1 MKPYIQNTQ
10 LHLAKQFIQADN
22 SLTQECKI
30 AFLKVQSWQFASNTP
45 EIGKAYLME
54 AASMINGRMV
64 DAYYFCIGG
73 SVGQFASIARPVG
86 YRCAASDVPDAIERL
101 LAGFEESR
109 EQGENLRHFLARHSN
124 EDIREILAG
133 SYVVPVER
141 DLTLG
146 AVPQGVEG

>member
-54 AASMINGRMV
+54 AASMINR
-64 DAYYFCIGG
+64 
-73 SVGQFASIARPVG
+73 S
-86 YRCAASDVPDAIERL
+86 L
-101 LAGFEESR
+101 LAFVPNSFVLSEEGYFWSP
-109 EQGENLRHFLARHSN
+109 EN
-124 EDIREILAG
+124 
-133 SYVVPVER
+133 
-141 DLTLG
+141 
-146 AVPQGVEG
+146 